1 MTSKTIGVVGGAG
14 PYAGLDLVQKIF
26 DNTIAAKD
34 QEHLP
39 VAMLSYPG
47 EIPDR
52 SAYLLGKSDAN
63 PGFALAHI
71 VRQLES
77 LGASVVGI
85 PCHTAH
91 ASLIF
96 DVMKQELA
104 REGSRAQ
111 ILHIAK
117 QTSLFVMKHLP
128 STRKLGI
135 LSTTG
140 TRKAQIYPKAFQPH
154 GIDVVNPSAQVQ
166 ENVHSAIYDPHFGIK
181 AKSNP
186 VTSQARQMVLD
197 AIAALKSEGAEAV
210 VLACTELP
218 LAITEKSLSGMA
230 IIDPTVALAR
240 ALIEAVNP
248 KKLRPFD

>member
-1 MTSKTIGVVGGAG
+1 MTFNTIGVVGGAG
-14 PYAGLDLVQKIF
+14 PSAGLDLVQKIF
-26 DNTIAAKD
+26 DHTLASTD

-39 VAMLSYPG
+39 VALLSYPG

-52 SAYLLGKSDAN
+52 SAFLLGKSEKN
-63 PGFALAHI
+63 PGIALAHI

-111 ILHIAK
+111 VLHIAE
-117 QTSLFVMKHLP
+117 QTALFVMKHFP
-128 STRKLGI
+128 SNRTLGI

-140 TRKAQIYPKAFQPH
+140 TLKAQIYPKAFQSH
-154 GIDVVNPSAQVQ
+154 GIDVVEPSAQVQ
-166 ENVHSAIYDPHFGIK
+166 ENVHRAIYDPHFGIK

-186 VTSQARQMVLD
+186 VTTQARQLVLD
-197 AIAALKSEGAEAV
+197 AIAALKAEGAEAV

-218 LAITEKSLSGMA
+218 LAITEKNLSGML

-248 KKLRPFD
+248 EKLRPFD

>member
-1 MTSKTIGVVGGAG
+1 MTSMIIGVVGGAG

-26 DNTIAAKD
+26 DHTLANTD

-39 VAMLSYPG
+39 VALLSYPG

-52 SAYLLGKSDAN
+52 SAFLLGKSEEN
-63 PGFALAHI
+63 PGIALAHI

-77 LGASVVGI
+77 LGANVVGI

-96 DVMKQELA
+96 DMMKQELA
-104 REGSRAQ
+104 REGSHAKV
-111 ILHIAK
+111 LHISE
-117 QTSLFVMKHLP
+117 QTALFVKNHFP
-128 STRKLGI
+128 AIHKLGI

-140 TRKAQIYPKAFQPH
+140 TRQARIYPNAFQSH
-154 GIDVVNPSAQVQ
+154 GIVVVEPGAQVQ

-181 AKSNP
+181 AQSNP
-186 VTSQARQMVLD
+186 VTSRARQMIVD
-197 AIAALKSEGAEAV
+197 AISELKAEGAEAV

-218 LAITEKSLSGMA
+218 LAITERSLSGMA

-240 ALIEAVNP
+240 AVIETVDP
-248 KKLRPFD
+248 KKLKPFD